1 MIALLGPWQ
10 RGLGLNVLSTRK
22 TYSFPKYQIIYFF
35 ILVLPI
41 NIVFSHSINR
51 TISRF
56 IQQELELFPAC
67 GLEKILDFVCCRY
80 VEKVVT
86 SVLHAGSSVQDLWES
101 NLCPK
106 VWENVF
112 QGVPFSCE
120 QDQWTEYASICQEKW
135 FPACYNLSLFWQNSE
150 RRRTLI

>member
-41 NIVFSHSINR
+41 KIVFSHSINR

-86 SVLHAGSSVQDLWES
+86 SVLHAGSSVQDL
-101 NLCPK
+101 
-106 VWENVF
+106 
-112 QGVPFSCE
+112 
-120 QDQWTEYASICQEKW
+120 
-135 FPACYNLSLFWQNSE
+135 
-150 RRRTLI
+150 